1 MYLIL
6 KLQLTPLLDNAVK
19 MTSKRRSFILLI
31 FIIECILKSHIW
43 FGYLFFLTQISERHQ
58 VALEIITY
66 IGCGL
71 SLVGETLTILTYLV
85 LM

>member
-1 MYLIL
+1 MNEFLYLC
-6 KLQLTPLLDNAVK
+6 
-19 MTSKRRSFILLI
+19 
-31 FIIECILKSHIW
+31 IICIIKCILKCSLIRDHIW
-43 FGYLFFLTQISERHQ
+43 FGYLFSLTQLSERHQ